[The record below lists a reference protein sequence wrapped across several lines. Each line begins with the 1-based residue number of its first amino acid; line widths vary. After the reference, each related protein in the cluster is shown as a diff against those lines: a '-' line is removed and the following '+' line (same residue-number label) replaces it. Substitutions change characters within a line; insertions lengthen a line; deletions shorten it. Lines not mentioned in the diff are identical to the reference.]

1 MDSHLQGAHS
11 TLTSRIPNR
20 SWRVPLSNL
29 EDHPAFTYHTT
40 VFDPDHAIS
49 GTLLTRLA
57 SATASTT
64 SQLCQ
69 PFVKS
74 GTILDTTNNDSS
86 IALNSILLDSGAQ
99 GSNFLARQVYD
110 QLPSDVKHLSCPT
123 NRVVRLG
130 DSRSLAVN
138 LESPLTLAIP
148 DSQGLHHQYLLWYS
162 ILEILSHDV
171 IIGLIDL
178 IGPYYDL
185 FKDSVISCRK
195 LATTIS
201 IRNEVNSFTFE
212 VNAFTSATDPNMTL
226 SHRITIDRIFAATKT
241 DYLQK
246 KRTCNENRLFVLAH
260 ILLSIF
266 LLSKMG
272 PQQKPCQTLLTV
284 LSLLMTVLSLT
295 MTLWLQHSPILS
307 LAT

>member
-130 DSRSLAVN
+130 DSRSLAIN
-138 LESPLTLAIP
+138 LEVPLTLAIP

-171 IIGLIDL
+171 IIMTEVLI
-178 IGPYYDL
+178 
-185 FKDSVISCRK
+185 
-195 LATTIS
+195 
-201 IRNEVNSFTFE
+201 
-212 VNAFTSATDPNMTL
+212 MT
-226 SHRITIDRIFAATKT
+226 
-241 DYLQK
+241 
-246 KRTCNENRLFVLAH
+246 C
-260 ILLSIF
+260 
-266 LLSKMG
+266 SK
-272 PQQKPCQTLLTV
+272 
-284 LSLLMTVLSLT
+284 
-295 MTLWLQHSPILS
+295 ILS
-307 LAT
+307 FPAESLPPPSLSEMKSIPSHLRSTPLQALRILI